1 MFAGDH
7 YYKKGDTVTEGDTV
21 IPIVEHEWNNLPL
34 GEDDYTFLWDEYT
47 WNGNVFEHVME
58 EDADDI
64 WLINVASPGVGAAAN
79 SYLSLVNVEDS
90 WIKIGRETVAE
101 SPGNGAYS
109 PYYSREFFVR
119 TIHQLDVVLCVEI
132 CLLICLSLCGQCR
145 RHPIYLQEWKS
156 MPSKWN

>member
-1 MFAGDH
+1 M
-7 YYKKGDTVTEGDTV
+7 KPPCEISLT
-21 IPIVEHEWNNLPL
+21 IPK
-34 GEDDYTFLWDEYT
+34 D
-47 WNGNVFEHVME
+47 HVME

-64 WLINVASPGVGAAAN
+64 REITVASPGVGAAAN

-119 TIHQLDVVLCVEI
+119 TIHQLDVIFYVEI
-132 CLLICLSLCGQCR
+132 CFSYFCHYR
-145 RHPIYLQEWKS
+145 RKSIYLQEWKS